1 MDLTTK
7 SEYIEYCDK
16 VDILVK
22 HLREYLLEELKTSTV
37 QYKCLLREKEGWVE
51 YQVLEWLG
59 KKVQET
65 YGWSAWDV
73 CMIDVMAILTCE
85 IVRYIKLGEDPK
97 LEDFSFQTIGESSTS

>member
-1 MDLTTK
+1 MDLVTK
-7 SEYIEYCDK
+7 SEYVEYCDK

-22 HLREYLLEELKTSTV
+22 HLKEYLLTELKTSRKE
-37 QYKCLLREKEGWVE
+37 YNLLLRQKETWVE
-51 YQVLEWLG
+51 HQVVEWLG

-73 CMIDVMAILTCE
+73 CMVDVMAILTCE

-97 LEDFSFQTIGESSTS
+97 LEDFNSPSIGES